1 MDSMTR
7 TDWFGDSGYRQ
18 STTGL
23 TLRKVHVL
31 LLLLMLAS
39 SFALSAVTIMKIH
52 DNQFAVTR
60 TTNIRAE
67 ISPTLSLTYYT
78 HWNSTKIDVNA
89 GDQLEGDHI
98 ILNATW
104 SQDTEINRTRIEVNA
119 TAIPTVISSEQNGN
133 TVEIDTRA
141 LGSNFTCMI
150 NSTIWFHNGTTL
162 TELVPDVFLGNF
174 FVPVVEVVSPNGHEV
189 WTGANNVTWNAW
201 DLNEDEELTFE
212 VLVSSDSGVTF
223 QLLFAGMT
231 ETRFLWDCSA
241 FLNLSTYVVEVRVS
255 DGIFSS
261 YDVSDAPF
269 RAGEIGQPDTTTTT
283 TTTVEEIDPRVIMFL
298 TVLII
303 SSAFIAFVVY
313 YASKS
318 WV

>member
-1 MDSMTR
+1 MMDSMTES
-7 TDWFGDSGYRQ
+7 DWFGDIGYKQ
-18 STTGL
+18 PTTGL
-23 TLRKVHVL
+23 TYRKLPVL
-31 LLLLMLAS
+31 LLLLLLAS
-39 SFALSAVTIMKIH
+39 SFVLSAVSMMQIH
-52 DNQFAVTR
+52 DNQCAVTR
-60 TTNIRAE
+60 TTNTRAE
-67 ISPTLSLTYYT
+67 EPPALSLTYYT
-78 HWNSTKIDVNA
+78 HWDSTKIDVNA
-89 GDQLEGDHI
+89 EDQLEGDHI

-104 SQDTEINRTRIEVNA
+104 SPGAEINRTRIEVNA
-119 TAIPTVISSEQNGN
+119 TAIPAVISSERNGN

-162 TELVPDVFLGNF
+162 TELVSNVFLGNF
-174 FVPVVEVVSPNGHEV
+174 FVPVVDIVSPNGYEV
-189 WTGANNVTWNAW
+189 WTGTNNITWTAW

-212 VLVSSDSGVTF
+212 VLVSSDSGATF
-223 QLLFAGMT
+223 QLLSAGMT
-231 ETRFLWDCSA
+231 ETWFLWDCST

-269 RAGEIGQPDTTTTT
+269 RAGEIEQPATTTTS
-283 TTTVEEIDPRVIMFL
+283 TTVEEIDPRVIMFL

-303 SSAFIAFVVY
+303 SSGFIAFVVY
-313 YASKS
+313 YSSKK

>member
-7 TDWFGDSGYRQ
+7 TDCFGDNGYRQ

-39 SFALSAVTIMKIH
+39 SFALSAVTMMKIH
-52 DNQFAVTR
+52 
-60 TTNIRAE
+60 
-67 ISPTLSLTYYT
+67 
-78 HWNSTKIDVNA
+78 
-89 GDQLEGDHI
+89 
-98 ILNATW
+98 
-104 SQDTEINRTRIEVNA
+104 
-119 TAIPTVISSEQNGN
+119 
-133 TVEIDTRA
+133 VEIDTRS
-141 LGSNFTCMI
+141 LGNNFTCMI

-162 TELVPDVFLGNF
+162 TELVPNVFLGNF
-174 FVPVVEVVSPNGHEV
+174 FVPVVEVVSPNGYEV
-189 WTGANNVTWNAW
+189 WTGANDVTWNAW

-231 ETRFLWDCSA
+231 ETRFLWDCST

-283 TTTVEEIDPRVIMFL
+283 TTMVEEIDPRVIMFL
-298 TVLII
+298 AVLII
-303 SSAFIAFVVY
+303 SSGFIAFVVY

>member
-1 MDSMTR
+1 MDSMTG
-7 TDWFGDSGYRQ
+7 TDWFGDIGHRQ
-18 STTGL
+18 SITGL
-23 TLRKVHVL
+23 TLRRLHVL

-39 SFALSAVTIMKIH
+39 SFALSAVSMMEIH
-52 DNQFAVTR
+52 DSQYAVTH
-60 TTNIRAE
+60 TTNTRAE
-67 ISPTLSLTYYT
+67 EPPALSLTYYT
-78 HWNSTKIDVNA
+78 HWDSTKIDVNA

-104 SQDTEINRTRIEVNA
+104 SLGTEINRTRIEVNA
-119 TAIPTVISSEQNGN
+119 TAIPTVISSEQYGN

-141 LGSNFTCMI
+141 LNSNFTCVI

-162 TELVPDVFLGNF
+162 TELVPNVFLGNF
-174 FVPVVEVVSPNGHEV
+174 FVPVVEVVSPNGYEV
-189 WTGANNVTWNAW
+189 WTGANNITWNAW

-231 ETRFLWDCSA
+231 ETRFLWDCST

-269 RAGEIGQPDTTTTT
+269 RAGEIGQPDTTITTS
-283 TTTVEEIDPRVIMFL
+283 TTVEEIDARVIMFL

-303 SSAFIAFVVY
+303 SSGFIAFVVY
-313 YASKS
+313 YASKR